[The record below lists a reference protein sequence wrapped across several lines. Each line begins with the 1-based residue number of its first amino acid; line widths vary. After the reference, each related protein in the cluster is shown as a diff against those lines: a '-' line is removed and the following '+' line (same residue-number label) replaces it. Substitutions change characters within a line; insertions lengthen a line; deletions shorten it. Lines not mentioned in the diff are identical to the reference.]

1 MKGNRD
7 FFQLFFIILIFML
20 LNFLGIHYLDK
31 IYFILISIIV
41 LTAILTKIIQK
52 KFQSSKLDNV
62 IDYVNSINLMDFSA
76 SEDAPIPENVQECL
90 SKISQDM
97 KSNFKTQVEIS
108 TEIFHICER
117 LNAISQE
124 SLASA
129 ETIAASVEV
138 ADVNTIEQSNMLN
151 TSSQLTNEVFASL
164 KDIEEE
170 MMDKLESISNS
181 INMAQSGMEN
191 VKYIENRIGESKEL
205 TEKLSRE
212 ILHLKDYSDEIV
224 GLIDLINSISKE
236 TNMLSLNASIEAARA
251 GEYGAGFG
259 VVAMEVGKLAK
270 ETEQVSIKIEEII
283 YSLKDGVDSIAKSME
298 LDMEYSEANYSII
311 KNTNEEFEDI
321 VEGLNIGKSSLEDIK
336 EATDKNNEI
345 IEEVNNNI
353 NKIANSSEEIAS
365 HMEETTA
372 QVLEQHNRSK
382 YLQDVVEEIT
392 DNVYNM
398 QQFVAG
404 KIMEE
409 KMIEA
414 VHYIRDYVKNNGSL
428 NQKDIERLLEETNMD
443 DIYITDSNGIV
454 KYSSNSGALDLNLY
468 EADKSFNALREGRQE
483 YIVTPIKVRVEDGK
497 LFKFLVII
505 DEDKKLYEVGMGLD
519 TLLNM

>member
-1 MKGNRD
+1 M
-7 FFQLFFIILIFML
+7 
-20 LNFLGIHYLDK
+20 
-31 IYFILISIIV
+31 
-41 LTAILTKIIQK
+41 TKIIQK

-283 YSLKDGVDSIAKSME
+283 YSLKDG
-298 LDMEYSEANYSII
+298 
-311 KNTNEEFEDI
+311 
-321 VEGLNIGKSSLEDIK
+321 G
-336 EATDKNNEI
+336 
-345 IEEVNNNI
+345 
-353 NKIANSSEEIAS
+353 
-365 HMEETTA
+365 
-372 QVLEQHNRSK
+372 
-382 YLQDVVEEIT
+382 
-392 DNVYNM
+392 
-398 QQFVAG
+398 
-404 KIMEE
+404 
-409 KMIEA
+409 
-414 VHYIRDYVKNNGSL
+414 
-428 NQKDIERLLEETNMD
+428 
-443 DIYITDSNGIV
+443 
-454 KYSSNSGALDLNLY
+454 
-468 EADKSFNALREGRQE
+468 
-483 YIVTPIKVRVEDGK
+483 
-497 LFKFLVII
+497 
-505 DEDKKLYEVGMGLD
+505 
-519 TLLNM
+519 

>member
-1 MKGNRD
+1 M
-7 FFQLFFIILIFML
+7 
-20 LNFLGIHYLDK
+20 
-31 IYFILISIIV
+31 
-41 LTAILTKIIQK
+41 TKIIQK

-283 YSLKDGVDSIAKSME
+283 YSLKDGGVDSIAKSME

-311 KNTNEEFEDI
+311 KKI
-321 VEGLNIGKSSLEDIK
+321 PM
-336 EATDKNNEI
+336 KNL
-345 IEEVNNNI
+345 
-353 NKIANSSEEIAS
+353 KI
-365 HMEETTA
+365 
-372 QVLEQHNRSK
+372 L
-382 YLQDVVEEIT
+382 
-392 DNVYNM
+392 
-398 QQFVAG
+398 
-404 KIMEE
+404 
-409 KMIEA
+409 
-414 VHYIRDYVKNNGSL
+414 
-428 NQKDIERLLEETNMD
+428 
-443 DIYITDSNGIV
+443 
-454 KYSSNSGALDLNLY
+454 
-468 EADKSFNALREGRQE
+468 
-483 YIVTPIKVRVEDGK
+483 
-497 LFKFLVII
+497 
-505 DEDKKLYEVGMGLD
+505 
-519 TLLNM
+519 